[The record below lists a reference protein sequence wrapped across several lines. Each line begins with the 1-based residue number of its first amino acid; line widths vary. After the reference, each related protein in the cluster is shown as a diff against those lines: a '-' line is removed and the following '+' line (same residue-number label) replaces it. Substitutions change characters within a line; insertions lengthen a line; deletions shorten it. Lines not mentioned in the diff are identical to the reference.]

1 MKIKKQVNV
10 KKVNFH
16 GNIHRCGEKRAH
28 RLTAELLLAHLTSFS
43 GCKGFFSL
51 LASSAKKDVRYRG
64 I

>member
-1 MKIKKQVNV
+1 V

-16 GNIHRCGEKRAH
+16 GNIHRCGGKRAH